1 MVEVMKIMVT
11 SFKRS
16 HACTATLSAPNPAA
30 GHHWPTPLLETP
42 GHTQASL
49 SQSLVGSLLLTPGS
63 WRTKFCCALW
73 ESISQSCVSSGSSM
87 VRLMATSSKRFYA
100 IPKSA
105 ASRALSLWQS
115 TDDPYLH
122 RDAQTQFCLSL
133 CGGLWV
139 LVCTRFVWALLA
151 SLAGMGFDSKC
162 KFAPPTILW
171 DFSFALGRGV
181 SPHSHSRAYHLTG
194 VSLTLDVGY
203 LLSGACCSSTP
214 LQHHMQLIKQ
224 YWLKFE
230 VHQRYEVYTKWL
242 LKDNSDIWVIPI
254 SWRGK
259 TENQRW

>member
-1 MVEVMKIMVT
+1 
-11 SFKRS
+11 
-16 HACTATLSAPNPAA
+16 
-30 GHHWPTPLLETP
+30 
-42 GHTQASL
+42 
-49 SQSLVGSLLLTPGS
+49 
-63 WRTKFCCALW
+63 
-73 ESISQSCVSSGSSM
+73 M

-105 ASRALSLWQS
+105 ASRALSLWQP
-115 TDDPYLH
+115 TADPYLH

-162 KFAPPTILW
+162 KFALPTIL
-171 DFSFALGRGV
+171 LGLLLCPWTWGISSQPFQ
-181 SPHSHSRAYHLTG
+181 SPPPYW
-194 VSLTLDVGY
+194 VSLTLDVEY
-203 LLSGACCSSTP
+203 LLSEARCSSTP

-224 YWLKFE
+224 YSLKFE

-242 LKDNSDIWVIPI
+242 LKDNFDIWVIPI